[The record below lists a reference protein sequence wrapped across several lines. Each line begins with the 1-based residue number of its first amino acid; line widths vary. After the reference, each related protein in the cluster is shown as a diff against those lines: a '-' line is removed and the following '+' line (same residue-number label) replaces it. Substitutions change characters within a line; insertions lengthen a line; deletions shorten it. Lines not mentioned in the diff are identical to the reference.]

1 MTTRL
6 AAPLRTTV
14 RLAIATAFGLLA
26 LSACGGGSSTP
37 ASVPADADVVVKAEE
52 GIQWNTKSFTATAT
66 DGKVTIFAENQSALA
81 HNVYV
86 LDSNDKVM
94 GDFID
99 LPSKG
104 SSGTR
109 QLPLAPGTYHIVCKI
124 PGHNNMNAELVVS

>member
-6 AAPLRTTV
+6 AAPFFAVATTV
-14 RLAIATAFGLLA
+14 GLLT

-52 GIQWNTKSFTATAT
+52 GIQWNAKSFTATAT
-66 DGKVTIFAENQSALA
+66 DGKVTLFAENDSALA

-86 LDSNDKVM
+86 LDSNDKVQ
-94 GDFID
+94 GTFID
-99 LPSKG
+99 LPTKG

-109 QLPLAPGTYHIVCKI
+109 ELSLAPGTYRIVCKV
-124 PGHNNMNAELVVS
+124 PGHNNMNSELVVS

>member
-1 MTTRL
+1 MSTRFATPLL
-6 AAPLRTTV
+6 AV
-14 RLAIATAFGLLA
+14 VTAVGLLT
-26 LSACGGGSSTP
+26 LSACGGGSTTP
-37 ASVPADADVVVKAEE
+37 ASVPADADVVVTAEE
-52 GIQWNTKSFTATAT
+52 GIAWDAKSYTATAT
-66 DGKVTIFAENQSALA
+66 DGKVTVFAENNSALA

-109 QLPLAPGTYHIVCKI
+109 VLPLTPGTYHIVCKV

>member
-6 AAPLRTTV
+6 AAPLLAVATT
-14 RLAIATAFGLLA
+14 IGLLT

-52 GIQWNTKSFTATAT
+52 GIQWNAKSFTATAT
-66 DGKVTIFAENQSALA
+66 DGKVVIFAENDSALA

-86 LDSNDKVM
+86 LDSSDKVM

-99 LPSKG
+99 LPTKG
-104 SSGTR
+104 SSGSR
-109 QLPLAPGTYHIVCKI
+109 SLPLSPGTYRIVCKV
-124 PGHNNMNAELVVS
+124 PGHNNMNATLTVS